1 MTAASPADMTTASTA
16 ASPNASVP
24 PELSRAL
31 PAPAARYD
39 IVLPLGDGE
48 REDDVVDVE
57 REDDVVNAVDAVLT
71 PMRHALADHA
81 PPLILVPAGREAWR
95 WRFVDTFDGRI
106 HRAGGALAVVARAGR
121 RPAAS
126 GAADGSDGGTGL
138 WLVWQAH
145 DGRLVGGAPW
155 PGPPPAFA
163 RDVAERVDGPL
174 GDALAALIAPRRL
187 LPLAS
192 AATRVARFHIVDG
205 EGKTVAR
212 LRICQGTT
220 TDGARAPIAP
230 WLELGAVRGYDD
242 ALAVAAAACERM
254 IDEGLLADGTP
265 GLAAR
270 TLAALGRKAG
280 GISTKFDVPLEPDQP
295 AARAAAAIFKALHKT
310 IRATLPG
317 TMADLDPEFLH
328 DFRVAVRRTRAGVT
342 LLRDALPGPML
353 DHFKAEFGWLGAAT
367 GPTRDLD
374 VYLEGMP
381 GYRAAL
387 PPEVAADLGPLEGY
401 LRSRQAAAHADLV
414 AALESPRFA
423 ALLADWK
430 AALKAL
436 KGAVPGAD
444 DPAAEEPA
452 AEEPADG
459 GAPIAGPGAEAAG
472 GATDMAGGAA
482 GTSGGAIGPAAATP
496 IAALAARQIWRR
508 YKRVLADG
516 RAIGPDS
523 PVTALHALRIEA
535 KKLRYALEFFRR
547 LVPAESADALIG
559 SLKGLQDNLGTLN
572 DMGVQQGAMR
582 AFAADLGRRPT
593 NSATLLAMG
602 WLTAEMHARELA
614 CRREFD
620 ARFGAF
626 DAKDNRRRYERL
638 FHGVDGRGAAAHGEA
653 ASDVAAGGDRTGGD
667 AAGGDVASNG
677 GGR

>member
-1 MTAASPADMTTASTA
+1 MSSMHRPDLQERRADPDA
-16 ASPNASVP
+16 PHP
-24 PELSRAL
+24 RRP
-31 PAPAARYD
+31 PAADPRARR
-39 IVLPLGDGE
+39 PRGA
-48 REDDVVDVE
+48 R
-57 REDDVVNAVDAVLT
+57 
-71 PMRHALADHA
+71 
-81 PPLILVPAGREAWR
+81 R
-95 WRFVDTFDGRI
+95 WQFVDTFDGRI

-126 GAADGSDGGTGL
+126 GAADGSDGGTGP
-138 WLVWQAH
+138 WLVWQA
-145 DGRLVGGAPW
+145 RRP
-155 PGPPPAFA
+155 
-163 RDVAERVDGPL
+163 
-174 GDALAALIAPRRL
+174 PRRRR
-187 LPLAS
+187 AVAG
-192 AATRVARFHIVDG
+192 AA
-205 EGKTVAR
+205 AR
-212 LRICQGTT
+212 LRPRRRRARTGRWTRWPRSSRRGSSCRWRASRPASPASTSST
-220 TDGARAPIAP
+220 ARARRSPGCAYAGDDDGRRARAHAP

-254 IDEGLLADGTP
+254 IDAGLLADGSP

-280 GISTKFDVPLEPDQP
+280 GVSTKFDVPLEADQP

-317 TMADLDPEFLH
+317 TKADLDPEFLH
-328 DFRVAVRRTRAGVT
+328 DFRVAVRRTRAGLT

-374 VYLEGMP
+374 VYLDGMP

-401 LRSRQAAAHADLV
+401 LRTRQAAAHADLV

-430 AALKAL
+430 AALKTL

-444 DPAAEEPA
+444 DPAAAEPT

-459 GAPIAGPGAEAAG
+459 VAAIAGPGAEAAG

-638 FHGVDGRGAAAHGEA
+638 FHGVDGRGAAARGEA

-667 AAGGDVASNG
+667 AAGVDAASNG